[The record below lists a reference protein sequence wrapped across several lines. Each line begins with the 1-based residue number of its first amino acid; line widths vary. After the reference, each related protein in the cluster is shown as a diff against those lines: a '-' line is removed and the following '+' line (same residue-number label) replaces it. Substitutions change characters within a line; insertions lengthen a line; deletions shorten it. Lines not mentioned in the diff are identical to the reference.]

1 MQSSSAPA
9 TRPCRRRRRARTT
22 AAVTAAALILAS
34 TPAALSFVPPRHI
47 APHCQNSQI
56 VPSTPAT
63 IRMSLYVDDE
73 TAGVAP
79 PAAKPASANPA
90 ENTFERRMRNRY
102 LKTSQPRQPK
112 PKQQLP
118 DNVRHVESLSDY
130 RSIIAQSGDRTVVVR
145 FYAKWCKICKSL
157 APAYY
162 KLARLNPTVTFL
174 DVPVLETNAALHQ
187 GLGIPSV
194 PYAYVYYKGV
204 LVEEMKMS
212 RQRFPAFVS
221 KVKMYSRGTCECVGE
236 ECDVQAAGEEGG
248 QL

>member
-1 MQSSSAPA
+1 MQTSTAPEA
-9 TRPCRRRRRARTT
+9 SRRRRRRTRTT
-22 AAVTAAALILAS
+22 AATVAAASLLLA
-34 TPAALSFVPPRHI
+34 TLPGARSFVPPRHI
-47 APHCQNSQI
+47 VSHYQSSGQIAPSSI
-56 VPSTPAT
+56 LSA
-63 IRMSLYVDDE
+63 RLYVDDD

-79 PAAKPASANPA
+79 SGSEPAAASTTGNA
-90 ENTFERRMRNRY
+90 FEQRMRERY
-102 LKTSQPRQPK
+102 LKTLQPQRQSQ
-112 PKQQLP
+112 QQQQQSLP

-130 RSIIAQSGDRTVVVR
+130 KSIIAQSGDKTVVVR
-145 FYAKWCKICKSL
+145 FYANWCKTCKSL

-162 KLARLNPTVTFL
+162 KLARLNPGVTFL

-194 PYAYVYYKGV
+194 PYAYIYYKGV

-221 KVKMYSRGTCECVGE
+221 KVKMYSRGTSSTPFE
-236 ECDVQAAGEEGG
+236 AEEGG